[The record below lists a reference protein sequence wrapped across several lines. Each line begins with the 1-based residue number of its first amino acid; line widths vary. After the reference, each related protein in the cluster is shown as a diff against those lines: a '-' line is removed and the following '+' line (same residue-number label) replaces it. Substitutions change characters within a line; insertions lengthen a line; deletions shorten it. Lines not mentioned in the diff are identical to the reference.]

1 MAREGLLRKAVRV
14 GASADQAR
22 SAGEVVEAMAGES
35 VDGVVLT
42 FPDGRTVALPSSLV
56 NVMRA
61 SAQELAHGHGVTV
74 LPADAI
80 LTPAEVAKLLGLSRP
95 FVVRL
100 LDAGDIPSERLPE
113 SQHRRVRLAD
123 VLAFAERR
131 DRRRE
136 GRRRMGDAIAEAGLP
151 Y

>member
-1 MAREGLLRKAVRV
+1 M
-14 GASADQAR
+14 
-22 SAGEVVEAMAGES
+22 
-35 VDGVVLT
+35 
-42 FPDGRTVALPSSLV
+42 ALPSSLV
-56 NVMRA
+56 DLMRA
-61 SAQELAHGHGVTV
+61 SAQELANGHAVTV
-74 LPADAI
+74 FPADAI
-80 LTPAEVAKLLGLSRP
+80 LTPAEAAKLLGLSRP

-100 LDAGDIPSERLPE
+100 LDDGEIPSQRLPQ

-136 GRRRMGDAIAEAGLP
+136 GRRRVGDAIAEAGLP